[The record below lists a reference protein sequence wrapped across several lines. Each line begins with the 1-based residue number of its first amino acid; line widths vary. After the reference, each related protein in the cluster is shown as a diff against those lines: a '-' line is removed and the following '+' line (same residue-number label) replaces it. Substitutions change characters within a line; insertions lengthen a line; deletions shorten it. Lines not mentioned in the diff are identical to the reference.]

1 MFKMIIELDEKRK
14 KKDGLDVH
22 ELWSQINRLMD
33 STGNMEQPEKG
44 VFITK
49 EIGAQD

>member
-1 MFKMIIELDEKRK
+1 
-14 KKDGLDVH
+14 
-22 ELWSQINRLMD
+22 LMD